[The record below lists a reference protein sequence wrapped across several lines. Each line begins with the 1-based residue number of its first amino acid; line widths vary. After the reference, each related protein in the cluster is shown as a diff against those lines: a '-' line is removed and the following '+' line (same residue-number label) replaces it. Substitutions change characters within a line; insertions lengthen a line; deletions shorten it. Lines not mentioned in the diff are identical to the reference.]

1 MIMTQY
7 IDKDA
12 VAEIENLLD
21 NSKYYDN
28 YERD

>member
-1 MIMTQY
+1 MVQL
-7 IDKDA
+7 IDKA
-12 VAEIENLLD
+12 ALVAEIENLLD